1 MRPSYRPESP
11 PQPQPYRTQ
20 VLDHLSL
27 VAGMFEE
34 LGITEVIDQAP
45 KQDPEMRIVTAGH
58 AVKAM
63 VLNGLGFI
71 NQQLYLVPHFFQN
84 KPISRLIAPG
94 IQASHLNDDTLGRA
108 LDTLYDFGVT
118 ALDCLIAATAATR
131 LGLTPKF
138 RHLDTTSFHV
148 DGRYNSAQP
157 PDEQVVHITQGYSRD
172 HRPDLNQVMLELVVE
187 HQAGIP
193 VLMQPLSGNS
203 HDGKAFGQVV
213 SDHIAQLH
221 PTAPPSYLVAD
232 SALYSAENLQKLAE
246 PSLKWIT
253 RVPATLHEAQAVLAQ
268 ADPQTMAPLT
278 EGYRYHVVPSSYGGV
293 AQRWVLIYSEPRQP
307 QAQRTVDKQWLKQ
320 SDREVKAFQTLCRT
334 AFACEADAQ
343 QALAHFAHDLQATF
357 LHDSTICPTP
367 QYKKRGRPGP
377 GTQPDQIVSHIVG
390 ALASRIAARQALVD
404 QHSCFI
410 LATNELDEVQ
420 LPALEVLAGYKGQAY
435 AEQGVRFL
443 KDPQFLASSLYLK
456 KPERI
461 MALLMV
467 MTVCL
472 LVYAA
477 LEYRIRQALRAQQE
491 TFPEQKGRRVQ
502 NPTARWVFHYF
513 VGIHVLYVPQQGPI
527 VINLAEEHQHLL
539 QLLGKRYTWFAQ
551 FIAVCSSSILAEAL
565 CRSSPFSGQS
575 REKR

>member
-1 MRPSYRPESP
+1 MRPSYRPALP
-11 PQPQPYRTQ
+11 PKPQQYRTQ
-20 VLDHLSL
+20 VLDHLGL

-34 LGITEVIDQAP
+34 LGITEVIDRAT
-45 KQDPEMRIVTAGH
+45 KQDPAMRIVTAGH

-94 IQASHLNDDTLGRA
+94 IRASHLNDDTLGRT

-118 ALDCLIAATAATR
+118 ELYCLIAATAATR
-131 LGLTPKF
+131 LGLTRTF
-138 RHLDTTSFHV
+138 SHLDTTSFHV
-148 DGRYNSAQP
+148 DGRYNSTQP
-157 PDEQVVHITQGYSRD
+157 PDEQVVHITHGYSRD
-172 HRPDLNQVMLELVVE
+172 HRPDLNQVMLALVVE

-203 HDGKAFGQVV
+203 HDGKAFGQVI

-221 PTAPPSYLVAD
+221 PTANPTYLVAD

-246 PSLKWIT
+246 TSLKWIT

-293 AQRWVLIYSEPRQP
+293 AQRWVLIYSEPRQS

-320 SDREVKAFQTLCRT
+320 SDREVKAFQALCRT

-367 QYKKRGRPGP
+367 QYRKRGRPGP
-377 GTQPDQIVSHIVG
+377 GAQPDQIVYRIVG

-420 LPALEVLAGYKGQAY
+420 LPAREVLAGYKGQAY
-435 AEQGVRFL
+435 AERGFRFL
-443 KDPQFLASSLYLK
+443 KDPQFWASSLYLK

-467 MTVCL
+467 MTVGL

-477 LEYRIRQALRAQQE
+477 LEYRIRRALQE
-491 TFPEQKGRRVQ
+491 HNATFPDQKGKRIQ
-502 NPTARWVFHYF
+502 TPTARWVFHYF
-513 VGIHVLYVPQQGPI
+513 VGIHVLYIPGQGLMML
-527 VINLAEEHQHLL
+527 NLTDEHQHLL
-539 QLLGKRYTWFAQ
+539 QLLGKRYEWFY
-551 FIAVCSSSILAEAL
+551 
-565 CRSSPFSGQS
+565 R
-575 REKR
+575 

>member
-1 MRPSYRPESP
+1 MRHSYRPAIP
-11 PQPQPYRTQ
+11 PKPQPYRTQ
-20 VLDHLSL
+20 VLDHLGL

-34 LGITEVIDQAP
+34 LGITEVIDRAT

-58 AVKAM
+58 AVKAL

-118 ALDCLIAATAATR
+118 ELYCLIAATAATR
-131 LGLTPKF
+131 LGLTRTF
-138 RHLDTTSFHV
+138 SHLDTTSFHV

-221 PTAPPSYLVAD
+221 PTANPTYLVAD
-232 SALYSAENLQKLAE
+232 SALYSAENLHKLAE
-246 PSLKWIT
+246 TSLKWIT
-253 RVPATLHEAQAVLAQ
+253 RVPATLHEAQAVLVQ

-278 EGYRYHVVPSSYGGV
+278 EGYRYRVVPSSYGGV
-293 AQRWVLIYSEPRQP
+293 EQRWVLIHSEPRQP
-307 QAQRTVDKQWLKQ
+307 QAQRTVDKQWRKQ
-320 SDREVKAFQTLCRT
+320 SADEVKAFKTLCRT
-334 AFACEADAQ
+334 AFACEADAR
-343 QALAHFAHDLQATF
+343 QALARFAHDVQTTF
-357 LHDSTICPTP
+357 LSDSTISPMP
-367 QYKKRGRPGP
+367 QYGKRGRPGP
-377 GTQPDQIVSHIVG
+377 GAQPDQTVYPIAG
-390 ALASRIAARQALVD
+390 ALASRLTDRQARVD

-410 LATNELDEVQ
+410 LATNELDEAQ
-420 LPALEVLAGYKGQAY
+420 LPAPEVLAGYKGQAR
-435 AEQGVRFL
+435 AERGFRFL
-443 KDPQFLASSLYLK
+443 KDPQFLASSLSLK

-467 MTVCL
+467 MTICL

-477 LEYRIRQALRAQQE
+477 LEYRIRTALKEHAA
-491 TFPEQKGRRVQ
+491 TFPDQKGKRIQ

-513 VGIHVLYVPQQGPI
+513 VGIHVLFIPGQGLM
-527 VINLAEEHQHLL
+527 VLNLTDEHQHLL
-539 QLLGKRYTWFAQ
+539 QLLGKRYAWFY
-551 FIAVCSSSILAEAL
+551 
-565 CRSSPFSGQS
+565 R
-575 REKR
+575 